1 MRCAKYFKSNQL
13 AKYVENFSG
22 KIFFLSKSRKNVETR
37 YENRT
42 KKKLCKFTVRI
53 IFSLVLLSSHRAS
66 SPIRLEWLV
75 MRIDVAHLYFVKK
88 IDLNKDK
95 KAGRKR
101 NMHPQNNI
109 GWDVEKDAKHQKLA
123 KKETQIMF
131 NSFQSINDPVLFF
144 HIHFRMKSA
153 WRKKIYLPN

>member
-1 MRCAKYFKSNQL
+1 M
-13 AKYVENFSG
+13 
-22 KIFFLSKSRKNVETR
+22 
-37 YENRT
+37 
-42 KKKLCKFTVRI
+42 
-53 IFSLVLLSSHRAS
+53 LSSHRAS

-101 NMHPQNNI
+101 NMHSQNNI

-153 WRKKIYLPN
+153 WRKKKSTYQTKANNNKEKGITTYWMGEDEKN